1 VQEQMMFLFARTMSI
16 PSIALRYQNV
26 YGPGQSLKNP
36 YTGILAIFSTQ
47 ARANEPIYIFEDGK
61 ESRDF
66 VYITDV
72 VEATC
77 RAIEAPFQ
85 GAEAL
90 NVGTGLPVSVSQVVD
105 GVVNY
110 FQSESRVSTSGS
122 FREGDIRHACADTT
136 RLRQVLDFVPACKF
150 AVGIEKFLTWATTQH
165 QLGRDYERSLRE
177 MRERGLLHD

>member
-1 VQEQMMFLFARTMSI
+1 MTLLFAQTMNI
-16 PSIALRYQNV
+16 PSIALRFQNV

-36 YTGILAIFSTQ
+36 YTGILAIFSSQ

-66 VYITDV
+66 VYIADA

-77 RAIEAPFQ
+77 RSIEVSFQ
-85 GAEAL
+85 GAAAV
-90 NVGTGLPVSVSQVVD
+90 NVGTGVPVSVSQVVD
-105 GVVNY
+105 GVVSY
-110 FQSESRVSTSGS
+110 FQSESEVSMPGS

-136 RLRQVLDFVPACKF
+136 RLREVLDFVPPCEF
-150 AVGIEKFLTWATTQH
+150 SVGMEKFLGWVTAQD
-165 QLGRDYERSLRE
+165 LYRRDYERSLAE